1 MRGGHYNV
9 VFKKGRSNKRKG
21 LHDAETL
28 YPVLHV
34 ISTLKDYQKEMVR
47 KEVESLLELSKVG
60 SSFDGVLNEA
70 DQFQGQLQDFGQSF
84 SSINQA
90 AGQFA
95 QVRTDITQTVSEAQ
109 DMVEELKLTSA
120 QVQKTYSEME
130 HTLSISRPP

>member
-1 MRGGHYNV
+1 ML
-9 VFKKGRSNKRKG
+9 FSKKGRSNKRKG

-70 DQFQGQLQDFGQSF
+70 DQFQGQLHLWEVGSKGLVDPG
-84 SSINQA
+84 IKPA
-90 AGQFA
+90 VIDA
-95 QVRTDITQTVSEAQ
+95 
-109 DMVEELKLTSA
+109 
-120 QVQKTYSEME
+120 
-130 HTLSISRPP
+130 LSNVHMASPFRACSPIYWIRQRKRQ